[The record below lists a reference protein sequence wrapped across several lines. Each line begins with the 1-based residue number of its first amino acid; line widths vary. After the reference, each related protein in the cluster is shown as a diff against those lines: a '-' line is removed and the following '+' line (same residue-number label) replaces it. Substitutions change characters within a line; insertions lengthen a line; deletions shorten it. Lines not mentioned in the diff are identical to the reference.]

1 MKLYVSMELEKGW
14 EHWKNTFDSHES
26 ARGSAGIMTIVR
38 ACEKENPNKVHIVMD
53 VPSIEALREFMNVP
67 ENQEVIKNSGAK
79 TDTQV
84 IVPLSD

>member
-1 MKLYVSMELEKGW
+1 MKVYVSVELARGW

-26 ARGSAGIMTIVR
+26 ARGTAGIKTIVR
-38 ACEKENPNKVHIVMD
+38 ACERANPNKVHIVMD
-53 VPSIEALREFMNVP
+53 VPSIEALQEFMNIP

-79 TDTQV
+79 PDTQV

>member
-1 MKLYVSMELEKGW
+1 MKLYVTFELARGW

-26 ARGSAGIMTIVR
+26 PRETAGIKTIVR
-38 ACEKENPNKVHIVMD
+38 ACERENPNKVHIVMD

-67 ENQEVIKNSGAK
+67 ENQEVIRNSGAK